1 MSDNGSDRARLASG
15 TAADMARARG
25 PLAGVTVVDLSWHL
39 AGPYC
44 TLILADLGATVI
56 KVEAPG
62 SHGGYDPGGFIRH
75 QYKGQDAHYMAL
87 NRNKRSVTIDLKSA
101 EGQEIMHKLLGK
113 ADVVF
118 NNFRA
123 GVMDRLGLGYESVKA
138 VNESMIYVS
147 LSAFG
152 QDGPS
157 RERPGVDVVV
167 QAISGGMSMT
177 GMPGGPPVRAGI
189 PIADLAGG
197 MWAAIAILS
206 ALRGRDAGLLQS
218 TNLDISLLDG
228 QIAMIP
234 YFSMYYFLDGSV
246 PGPQGSGGHSP
257 TYGAFECADGRHVV
271 IAVIDQKPWLKLCKA
286 LERDSWPS
294 DSRFET
300 STKRSENQAA
310 LHALLVGVFSSR
322 SSDEWLERLRAEGLA
337 AARVN
342 RLDEALNDP
351 QVLHRKMVT
360 EIDHSLGGGLR
371 VGDTAV
377 HFEGFDGKP
386 FSPPLIGEHTQQVL
400 GDLGIPSAEYERLH
414 AEGIV

>member
-1 MSDNGSDRARLASG
+1 VSDHGSEHAA
-15 TAADMARARG
+15 TAATTTSTPAGARG
-25 PLAGVTVVDLSWHL
+25 PLAGVTVIDLSWHL

-75 QYKGQDAHYMAL
+75 HYKGQDAHYMAL
-87 NRNKRSVTIDLKSA
+87 NRNKQSITLNLKSA
-101 EGQEIMHKLLGK
+101 EGQEIMSRLLGK
-113 ADVVF
+113 ADVLF

-123 GVMDRLGLGYESVKA
+123 GVMDRLGLGYEAVKA
-138 VNESMIYVS
+138 INGSIVYVS

-152 QDGPS
+152 QDGPY
-157 RERPGVDVVV
+157 RDRPGVDVVV

-189 PIADLAGG
+189 PIADIGGG
-197 MWAAIAILS
+197 MWAAIAIIS
-206 ALRGRDAGLLQS
+206 ALRGRDAGLIES
-218 TNLDISLLDG
+218 TNLDLSLLDG

-257 TYGAFECADGRHVV
+257 TYGAFECSDGRHVV
-271 IAVIDQKPWLKLCKA
+271 IAVIDQKPWLKLCQA
-286 LERDSWPS
+286 LRHEEWSTDP
-294 DSRFET
+294 RFET
-300 STKRSENQAA
+300 ATIRAENQET
-310 LHALLVGVFSSR
+310 LHALLGDVFSSR
-322 SSDEWLERLRAEGLA
+322 SSEEWLDRLREVGLA
-337 AARVN
+337 AGRVN
-342 RLDEALNDP
+342 RLDEALSDP
-351 QVLHRKMVT
+351 QVAHRKMVT

-371 VGDTAV
+371 FVDTAV
-377 HFEGFDGKP
+377 HFNGFEGKS

-400 GDLGIPSAEYERLH
+400 GELGISSADYERLR

>member
-1 MSDNGSDRARLASG
+1 MSEPGSDLTPGLSG
-15 TAADMARARG
+15 TIARSAGARG
-25 PLAGVTVVDLSWHL
+25 PLAGVTVLDLSWHL

-87 NRNKRSVTIDLKSA
+87 NRNKLSVSLNLKSP
-101 EGQEIMHKLLGK
+101 EGQEIMRRLVGR
-113 ADVVF
+113 ADVLF

-138 VNESMIYVS
+138 VNESIIYVS

-152 QDGPS
+152 QDGPY
-157 RERPGVDVVV
+157 RDRPGVDVVI

-177 GMPGGPPVRAGI
+177 GTPGGPPVRAGI
-189 PIADLAGG
+189 PIADLGGG

-206 ALRGRDAGLLQS
+206 ALRGRDAGLLTG

-271 IAVIDQKPWLKLCKA
+271 IAVIDQKPWLALCNA
-286 LERDSWPS
+286 LRQDAWPA
-294 DSRFET
+294 DPRFET
-300 STKRSENQAA
+300 ASKRTENQAA
-310 LHALLVGVFSSR
+310 LHELLAAVFASR
-322 SSDEWLERLRAEGLA
+322 SSEEWLERLRAAGLA
-337 AARVN
+337 AGRVN

-351 QVLHRKMVT
+351 QVRHRKMVT
-360 EIDHSLGGGLR
+360 EIDHPLGGALSY
-371 VGDTAV
+371 VDTPVA
-377 HFEGFDGKP
+377 FAGFDDQS
-386 FSPPLIGEHTQQVL
+386 FSPPLIGEHTHQVL
-400 GDLGIPSAEYERLH
+400 EELGITASEQVRLR
-414 AEGIV
+414 AEGVI